1 MARWSE
7 DQYET
12 GPITLVAYGP
22 RSSLYSLVAAALN
35 KESVAGA
42 ELHDSF
48 GSLKEILEQNRNV
61 AEAPELFTF
70 GLLKDFDI
78 RTLTA
83 LVAPRPVVFAAA
95 SERVRKEMM
104 GLKEFYKLLGSDFEP
119 TP

>member
-1 MARWSE
+1 MARWSAE
-7 DQYET
+7 QHQT
-12 GPITLVAYGP
+12 GPVTIAAYGP
-22 RSSLYSLVAAALN
+22 RASLYSLVAAALD
-35 KESVAGA
+35 KKSVVDA

-48 GSLKEILEQNRNV
+48 GSLKEILEQDRNV

-83 LVAPRPVVFAAA
+83 LVAPRPVVFIAA
-95 SERVRKEMM
+95 SERVRKEMT
-104 GLKEFYKLLGSDFEP
+104 GLKEFYKLLGTDFEP